1 MNWPIWPTG
10 TPKSHVRNHHGGSPQ
25 KDGLDQPQVVG
36 GCHHATEEDHY
47 LKSRPRIQAPM
58 VGATSC
64 RCETGPQPGEVFGGF
79 GSCHLT
85 DGPQEK
91 TLLEVLGS
99 PGLAVHDVL
108 NTPRC
113 KV

>member
-58 VGATSC
+58 VGPDPNLG
-64 RCETGPQPGEVFGGF
+64 RF
-79 GSCHLT
+79 
-85 DGPQEK
+85 
-91 TLLEVLGS
+91 LEVLGV
-99 PGLAVHDVL
+99 A
-108 NTPRC
+108 T
-113 KV
+113 